1 LVAFFGVITISITQI
16 LMNVLNRTEGSVQMV
31 FYMTFF
37 STLMTAPF
45 AFFMW
50 HTPSMQSLVWI
61 TLIAIFAIFNVYALV
76 RAIKLAGISA
86 MMPLDFT
93 RLIVTAI
100 LAYFV
105 FGEVPDKLTT
115 LGAAIIIIGAIYV
128 VKKERHAE
136 RMADSK

>member
-1 LVAFFGVITISITQI
+1 
-16 LMNVLNRTEGSVQMV
+16 
-31 FYMTFF
+31 
-37 STLMTAPF
+37 MTAPF

-50 HTPSMQSLVWI
+50 QTPTPQSLVWI
-61 TLIAIFAIFNVYALV
+61 ALIAIFAIFNVYALV

-86 MMPLDFT
+86 MMPLDFM

-105 FGEVPDKLTT
+105 FAEVPDKLTT
-115 LGAAIIIIGAIYV
+115 LGATIIIIGAIYV
-128 VKKERHAE
+128 VKKEKHAE